1 MGGPI
6 SMFSKRLPYLTLET
20 FIGSAINGTALPKQ
34 VKRSNTSTKTCSY
47 YVAFIIIYLSMAAIR
62 Y

>member
-1 MGGPI
+1 
-6 SMFSKRLPYLTLET
+6 MFSKRLPYLTLET